1 LKKKG
6 TSKLYTTSELL
17 RKRYI
22 EKKRTK
28 SFIENLK
35 KILAVIALGKK
46 NEFEK
51 KMLSRQFFSNYKF
64 LVIYKPNILKKMEKN
79 F

>member
-1 LKKKG
+1 MNKEKIEKKEKG
-6 TSKLYTTSELL
+6 IKIKLLRKKCTSKVYTTSELL

-35 KILAVIALGKK
+35 KILAVTRLK
-46 NEFEK
+46 EEK
-51 KMLSRQFFSNYKF
+51 
-64 LVIYKPNILKKMEKN
+64 
-79 F
+79 